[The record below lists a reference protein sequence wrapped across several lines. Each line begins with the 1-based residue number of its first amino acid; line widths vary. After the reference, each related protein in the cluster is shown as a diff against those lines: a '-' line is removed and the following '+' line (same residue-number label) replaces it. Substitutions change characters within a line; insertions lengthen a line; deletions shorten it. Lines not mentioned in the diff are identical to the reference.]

1 MTKQQETVAKTGGQ
15 EPPRQDVDGSAIAAP
30 TAKQQKGED
39 EKQQTSQGEAA
50 AAAKMGAESAHG
62 KTAETPS
69 PGTPKTLAPGQPAGE
84 GVASLED
91 VIQVLEDTKRKAEE
105 HWNAF
110 LRSQAELE
118 NLRKRSAREVENARK
133 FGLERFVAELLPVK
147 DSLELGVAAAKDES
161 VSLAS
166 VREGMDLT
174 LKMFK
179 TAMEKF
185 GIEEIAPQEE
195 PFNPEF
201 HEAMSVQ
208 QTDKVPSGTVL
219 TLVQKG
225 YLLNGR
231 LVRPA
236 MVIVAK

>member
-1 MTKQQETVAKTGGQ
+1 MTKEQQTVANTGGQ
-15 EPPRQDVDGSAIAAP
+15 EHPRQDVDEISIADP
-30 TAKQQKGED
+30 TATQQQGEG
-39 EKQQTSQGEAA
+39 EEQQSSQGEAA
-50 AAAKMGAESAHG
+50 AAKKAGAQTQPG
-62 KTAETPS
+62 KAAGTPSAET
-69 PGTPKTLAPGQPAGE
+69 LEPAQAAE
-84 GVASLED
+84 DKLRSLEE
-91 VIQVLEDTKRKAEE
+91 VTQVLEDTKRKAEG
-105 HWNAF
+105 HWNAL

-133 FGLERFVAELLPVK
+133 FGLERFAAELLPVK
-147 DSLELGVAAAKDES
+147 DSLELGVAAAQDES

-174 LKMFK
+174 LKMLK
-179 TAMEKF
+179 TTLEKF
-185 GIEEIAPQEE
+185 GIEEIAPHDE

-208 QTDKVPSGTVL
+208 ETDRVPSGTVL
-219 TLVQKG
+219 TVVQKG

>member
-15 EPPRQDVDGSAIAAP
+15 EPPRQGVDGGAMAAP
-30 TAKQQKGED
+30 TAKQQKGE
-39 EKQQTSQGEAA
+39 EKKPQTSQGEAA
-50 AAAKMGAESAHG
+50 GAAEMGEERTQG
-62 KTAETPS
+62 KAAETPS
-69 PGTPKTLAPGQPAGE
+69 PETPKTLEPRQPVGE
-84 GVASLED
+84 EGASLED
-91 VIQVLEDTKRKAEE
+91 VTQVLEDTKRKVQE

-118 NLRKRSAREVENARK
+118 NLRKRSAREIENTRK

-185 GIEEIAPQEE
+185 GIEEIAPQDE

>member
-1 MTKQQETVAKTGGQ
+1 MTKEQQTVAKTGVHQ
-15 EPPRQDVDGSAIAAP
+15 SARQDVDDGAILDS
-30 TAKQQKGED
+30 TAQHQQGD
-39 EKQQTSQGEAA
+39 ERQDSRVESQGERGQGSEPEVG
-50 AAAKMGAESAHG
+50 KNAEA
-62 KTAETPS
+62 PS
-69 PGTPKTLAPGQPAGE
+69 PEPQAVEEPERPGEALE
-84 GVASLED
+84 SLEE
-91 VIQVLEDTKRKAEE
+91 VMQALEATKRKAEE

-118 NLRKRSAREVENARK
+118 NLRRRSAREVENARK
-133 FGLERFVAELLPVK
+133 YGLDRFVAELLPVK
-147 DSLELGVAAAKDES
+147 DSLELGVAAAQDDS
-161 VSLAS
+161 VSLVS

-174 LKMFK
+174 LKMLK

-185 GIEEIAPQEE
+185 GIEEVAPQNE
-195 PFNPEF
+195 PFNPEV

-208 QTDKVPSGTVL
+208 ETDKVPSGTVL

>member
-1 MTKQQETVAKTGGQ
+1 MTKEQQTAANSSKQEQPPQGVDESVDAGVTAQQREEPQEARNEAEVAKETRQGSEPEAVAEAPKREILEPSETV
-15 EPPRQDVDGSAIAAP
+15 QD
-30 TAKQQKGED
+30 Q
-39 EKQQTSQGEAA
+39 
-50 AAAKMGAESAHG
+50 
-62 KTAETPS
+62 
-69 PGTPKTLAPGQPAGE
+69 LR
-84 GVASLED
+84 SLEEMT
-91 VIQVLEDTKRKAEE
+91 QLLEDTKRKAEG
-105 HWNAF
+105 HWNAL

-147 DSLELGVAAAKDES
+147 DSLELGVAAAKDDS

-174 LKMFK
+174 LKMLK
-179 TAMEKF
+179 TAMQKF
-185 GIEEIAPQEE
+185 AIEEIAPQDES
-195 PFNPEF
+195 FNPEF

-208 QTDKVPSGTVL
+208 ETDKVPSGTVL
-219 TLVQKG
+219 TVVQKG

>member
-1 MTKQQETVAKTGGQ
+1 MTKEQQTVAKAGVNQ
-15 EPPRQDVDGSAIAAP
+15 SARQDVDDGAILDSTAQQQPGDERQDSRVESQAERGQGSEPGARKDTEASSP
-30 TAKQQKGED
+30 EPQQAVE
-39 EKQQTSQGEAA
+39 EPERSSEAS
-50 AAAKMGAESAHG
+50 E
-62 KTAETPS
+62 
-69 PGTPKTLAPGQPAGE
+69 
-84 GVASLED
+84 SLEEI
-91 VIQVLEDTKRKAEE
+91 VQALEETKRKAED

-118 NLRKRSAREVENARK
+118 NLRRRSAREVENARK
-133 FGLERFVAELLPVK
+133 YGLDRFVAELLPVK
-147 DSLELGVAAAKDES
+147 DSLELGVAAAQDDS
-161 VSLAS
+161 VSLVS

-174 LKMFK
+174 LKMLK

-185 GIEEIAPQEE
+185 GIEEVAPQNQ
-195 PFNPEF
+195 PFNPEV

-208 QTDKVPSGTVL
+208 ETDKVPSGTVL

>member
-15 EPPRQDVDGSAIAAP
+15 ELPPHDVGGNAAAAP
-30 TAKQQKGED
+30 TAPEQRGED
-39 EKQQTSQGEAA
+39 EKRQSSQGEAVEA
-50 AAAKMGAESAHG
+50 AEKRVEPEPREAGAAPSEETLESV
-62 KTAETPS
+62 P
-69 PGTPKTLAPGQPAGE
+69 PVGE
-84 GVASLED
+84 QAASLEE
-91 VIQVLEDTKRKAEE
+91 VTQALEETSRKAEE

-118 NLRKRSAREVENARK
+118 NLRKRSARELQNARK
-133 FGLERFVAELLPVK
+133 FALERFIAELLPVK
-147 DSLELGVAAAKDES
+147 DSLELGVAAAKDDS
-161 VSLAS
+161 VSLVS

-185 GIEEIAPQEE
+185 GIEEIAPQDER
-195 PFNPEF
+195 FNPEF

-208 QTDKVPSGTVL
+208 EKDKVPSGTVV
-219 TLVQKG
+219 TVVQKG

>member
-1 MTKQQETVAKTGGQ
+1 ME
-15 EPPRQDVDGSAIAAP
+15 EPERP
-30 TAKQQKGED
+30 
-39 EKQQTSQGEAA
+39 GEAP
-50 AAAKMGAESAHG
+50 E
-62 KTAETPS
+62 
-69 PGTPKTLAPGQPAGE
+69 
-84 GVASLED
+84 SLEE
-91 VIQVLEDTKRKAEE
+91 VMQALEATKRKAEE

-118 NLRKRSAREVENARK
+118 NLRRRSAREVENARK
-133 FGLERFVAELLPVK
+133 YGLDRFVAELLPVK
-147 DSLELGVAAAKDES
+147 DSLELGVAAAQDDS
-161 VSLAS
+161 VSLVS

-174 LKMFK
+174 LKMLK

-185 GIEEIAPQEE
+185 GIEEVAPQNE
-195 PFNPEF
+195 PFNPEV

-208 QTDKVPSGTVL
+208 ETDKVPSGTVL